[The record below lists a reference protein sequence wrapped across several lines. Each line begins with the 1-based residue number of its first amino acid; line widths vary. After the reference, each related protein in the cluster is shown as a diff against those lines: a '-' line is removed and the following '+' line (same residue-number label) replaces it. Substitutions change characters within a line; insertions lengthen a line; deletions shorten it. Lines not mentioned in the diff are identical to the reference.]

1 MDKKEEK
8 NWPLVRA
15 KLGCLAG
22 KDAVEGKKM
31 VGPSSIRN
39 IEYAIYMLFA
49 VVEDI
54 VDYLD
59 QKESKNGRN

>member
-8 NWPLVRA
+8 NWPLIRA

-31 VGPSSIRN
+31 VGP
-39 IEYAIYMLFA
+39 
-49 VVEDI
+49 
-54 VDYLD
+54 
-59 QKESKNGRN
+59 